1 MTSRSLAALPALAAA
16 GAIAVAAAAPAQTP
30 QAPAPKITGT
40 GVGEIRLGMTH
51 RALRGAG
58 LVGRMRQGCE
68 LGGPQVRA
76 ARLSPPLKGSVDLSL
91 RSPRKVVNIAV
102 TGGATARGI
111 GVGSTVRAIRRT
123 FPRAK
128 FDHSTEGVFEMTL
141 VKVAKRDGGPFQF
154 AVDMKTRKVT
164 LVGIPAIPFCE

>member
-1 MTSRSLAALPALAAA
+1 MISRSLAALPALAAA
-16 GAIAVAAAAPAQTP
+16 GAVVLTAAAPAQTSHT
-30 QAPAPKITGT
+30 PAQRISGA
-40 GVGEIRLGMTH
+40 GVGQVRLGMTY
-51 RALRGAG
+51 RELRDAR
-58 LVGRMRQGCE
+58 LVGRIRRGCE
-68 LGGPQVRA
+68 LAGPNVRA
-76 ARLSPPLKGSVDLSL
+76 AGLSAPLKGSVDFSL
-91 RSPRKVVNIAV
+91 TSPRRVVNIAV
-102 TGGATARGI
+102 DGGATARGI
-111 GVGSTVRAIRRT
+111 GVGSTARAIRRT